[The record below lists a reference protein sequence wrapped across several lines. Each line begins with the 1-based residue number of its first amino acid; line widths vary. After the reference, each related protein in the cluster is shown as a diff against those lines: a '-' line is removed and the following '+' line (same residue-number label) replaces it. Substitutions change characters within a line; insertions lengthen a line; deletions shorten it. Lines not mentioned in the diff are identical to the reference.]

1 MIKDWSVTAPYSHL
15 TGGMKY
21 DDGKLTVPTT
31 GRYNIYLQVY
41 YLSNGRVQV
50 CVNSNV
56 VTMTQ
61 PPTPGKGDDGTLYGG
76 GVFNLKAGD
85 IITITSAHNNC
96 KIFMWS
102 VHTYFGAYLILK
114 KRMATAPITT

>member
-21 DDGKLTVPTT
+21 NDGKLTVPTT

-41 YLSNGRVQV
+41 YHSNGRVQV

-61 PPTPGKGDDGTLYGG
+61 PPTPGKGDHGTLYGG

-102 VHTYFGAYLILK
+102 VHTYFGAYLI
-114 KRMATAPITT
+114 